1 MHRLTPNHGSI
12 EATTKKRANCDGYDP
27 YRNASNYQLMLRN
40 LMVTL
45 QEYLVLM
52 NDDIERGAQ
61 KSLELVDREAGHKDD
76 HMICIWLQD
85 CEPNSLRR
93 YDLGNLSLVGSLRA

>member
-1 MHRLTPNHGSI
+1 MNRLTPNHGSI

-45 QEYLVLM
+45 QDYLVLM
-52 NDDIERGAQ
+52 NDDTNRGAER
-61 KSLELVDREAGHKDD
+61 SLALVGGEAAHKDE
-76 HMICIWLQD
+76 HMICLWLED
-85 CEPNSLRR
+85 WEPKSLGG
-93 YDLGNLSLVGSLRA
+93 YDLGNLRA